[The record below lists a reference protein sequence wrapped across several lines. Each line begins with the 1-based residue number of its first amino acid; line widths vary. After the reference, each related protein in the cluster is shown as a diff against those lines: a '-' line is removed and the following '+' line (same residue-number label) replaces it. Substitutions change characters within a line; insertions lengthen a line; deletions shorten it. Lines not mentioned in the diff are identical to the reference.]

1 MNDKLKILIVG
12 GSGMIGYKLANF
24 LLKQGYEIC
33 STYNKNMINDLNSI
47 FLDVV
52 DSTSIEVVFKK
63 FNPDIVIHCAAL
75 ANVDLCETEH
85 ELADKINIQ
94 GTLNVVNACK
104 KNNSKLIFVSTSY
117 VFDGKKNIYYEDDE
131 TLSITYYGYTKM
143 MGEKLVKNSHLDY
156 LILRTDQPY
165 GWTETWQ
172 RSNSVLNV
180 INDLKLDK
188 DKNEIIDWF
197 NTPTYLDDFV
207 LTTSLLIQK
216 QSTGIFH
223 LVGPDFINRVEWAK
237 IIAEVFNLNKNK
249 IHSIDSSSL
258 NLPAK
263 RGNIRISNKKL
274 EKETGI
280 IMKGVKLGAEDMLKN
295 YKSIS

>member
-94 GTLNVVNACK
+94 GTLNIVNACK

-117 VFDGKKNIYYEDDE
+117 V
-131 TLSITYYGYTKM
+131 
-143 MGEKLVKNSHLDY
+143 LDV
-156 LILRTDQPY
+156 TAS
-165 GWTETWQ
+165 G
-172 RSNSVLNV
+172 
-180 INDLKLDK
+180 
-188 DKNEIIDWF
+188 
-197 NTPTYLDDFV
+197 
-207 LTTSLLIQK
+207 
-216 QSTGIFH
+216 
-223 LVGPDFINRVEWAK
+223 
-237 IIAEVFNLNKNK
+237 
-249 IHSIDSSSL
+249 
-258 NLPAK
+258 
-263 RGNIRISNKKL
+263 
-274 EKETGI
+274 
-280 IMKGVKLGAEDMLKN
+280 
-295 YKSIS
+295 

>member
-1 MNDKLKILIVG
+1 M
-12 GSGMIGYKLANF
+12 
-24 LLKQGYEIC
+24 E
-33 STYNKNMINDLNSI
+33 
-47 FLDVV
+47 
-52 DSTSIEVVFKK
+52 
-63 FNPDIVIHCAAL
+63 
-75 ANVDLCETEH
+75 
-85 ELADKINIQ
+85 NIQ
-94 GTLNVVNACK
+94 YD
-104 KNNSKLIFVSTSY
+104 NNNWRLSY
-117 VFDGKKNIYYEDDE
+117 ISFRI
-131 TLSITYYGYTKM
+131 
-143 MGEKLVKNSHLDY
+143 
-156 LILRTDQPY
+156 
-165 GWTETWQ
+165 
-172 RSNSVLNV
+172 LNV

-263 RGNIRISNKKL
+263 RGNIRIGNKKL